1 MKKILKSKPSIILLV
16 MLILLIIGVVWQK
29 LMVNSE
35 KNQYTAFGNYVDVGS
50 YNAHYY
56 TKGSG
61 NTIFVF
67 ISGAGTPCAYTDYY
81 YLQNELSKYG
91 QTISFDHAGLGWSSE
106 TNVKRDIDNVTKELS
121 IIINTV
127 AKKNKVVLIA
137 HSLGSLEAIRYAQK
151 NSERVLGIIFLDGGS
166 PEFYSKDSELEYFA
180 INRIFAV
187 FRISG
192 VNRIFGKCNVLLPMY
207 GENIRYK
214 HLPQSVRE
222 LDKSMYYKY
231 TGSHSNFENIR
242 YINKNAEKVLEGGLL
257 GNIPILI
264 LSSDSGTSWIQV
276 QGQLAKWSNNS
287 QQIMIDNGAHYLYW
301 SNTEDVIKYI
311 DAFLK
316 KIPIHVGL

>member
-1 MKKILKSKPSIILLV
+1 MKKILKLKPHTFLLV
-16 MLILLIIGVVWQK
+16 ILILLIIGVIWQE

-35 KNQYTAFGNYVDVGS
+35 KNQYTAVGNHVDVGS

-91 QTISFDHAGLGWSSE
+91 QTISFDHAGLGWSSK
-106 TNVKRDIDNVTKELS
+106 TNAKRDIDSITDELS

-127 AKKNKVVLIA
+127 SKKNKVVLIA
-137 HSLGSLEAIRYAQK
+137 HSLGSLEAIRYTQR
-151 NSERVLGIIFLDGGS
+151 NSERVLGIVFLDAGS
-166 PEFYSKDSELEYFA
+166 PEFYSKDSELKSFA
-180 INRIFAV
+180 LNRTLAA
-187 FRISG
+187 FRVTG
-192 VNRIFGKCNVLLPMY
+192 VNRLFGELDVLLPMY
-207 GENIRYK
+207 GESMRYK
-214 HLPQSVRE
+214 KLPQSVRE
-222 LDKSMYYKY
+222 IDKAMYYRY
-231 TGSHSNFENIR
+231 TGSYSNFKNII
-242 YINKNAEKVLEGGLL
+242 YINENAEKVLDGKLL

-264 LSSDSGTSWIQV
+264 LSSDAGSLWRQV
-276 QGQLAKWSNNS
+276 QEQLARWSDNS

-311 DAFLK
+311 DTFLK
-316 KIPIHVGL
+316 GIPIHMGL